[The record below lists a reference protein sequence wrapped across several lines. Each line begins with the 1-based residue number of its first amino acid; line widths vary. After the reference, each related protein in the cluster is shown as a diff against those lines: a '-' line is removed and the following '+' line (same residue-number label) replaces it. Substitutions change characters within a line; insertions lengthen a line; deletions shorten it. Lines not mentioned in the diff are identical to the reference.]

1 MKKNKIK
8 ELDVDIIGSQ
18 DNKMTLEE
26 ERSVSEFIKEL
37 KETQQSKIKI
47 LKKSK
52 KIVWLFLKQ
61 PLKLSNSQNQS

>member
-52 KIVWLFLKQ
+52 KIV
-61 PLKLSNSQNQS
+61 